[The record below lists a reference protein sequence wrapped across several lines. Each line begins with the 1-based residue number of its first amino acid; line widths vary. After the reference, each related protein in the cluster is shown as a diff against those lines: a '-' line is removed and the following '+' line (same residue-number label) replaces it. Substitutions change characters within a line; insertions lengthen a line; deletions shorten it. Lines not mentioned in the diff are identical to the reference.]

1 MNKHKND
8 GYISLGQLY
17 GSTMPMLFYYSL
29 ETEEFY
35 KKWRAG
41 AKMEKVIDSNE
52 IRRLQ
57 MRLQNIMEV

>member
-1 MNKHKND
+1 
-8 GYISLGQLY
+8 
-17 GSTMPMLFYYSL
+17 MLFYYSL